1 MTKNEY
7 ISALGRELK
16 RLGVPDV
23 GDVLEEYEQH
33 FAFKG
38 ADGSTEEEIAARL
51 GAPAEVAA
59 QFAAPGAASG
69 SAALVKLGVG
79 LMWVFAAL
87 FFVLLIAWA
96 VVMAAFA
103 LACAVCAVC
112 LAAGIDAGGLL
123 PQMPY
128 YCAVIFAVSLAA
140 LAVLSVVGTAYYA
153 AFVCALMRSWA
164 RFAHNSVA
172 SASGRAVLPP
182 LPAVP
187 RLGAETGPRARLATR
202 ISLAVFAAC
211 VVLGAVMSMI
221 SAGALEFWHVW
232 NWFGYA
238 A

>member
-1 MTKNEY
+1 M
-7 ISALGRELK
+7 
-16 RLGVPDV
+16 
-23 GDVLEEYEQH
+23 
-33 FAFKG
+33 
-38 ADGSTEEEIAARL
+38 
-51 GAPAEVAA
+51 AA

-140 LAVLSVVGTAYYA
+140 LAVLSAVGTAYYI
-153 AFVCALMRSWA
+153 AFVRALMCSWA

-172 SASGRAVLPP
+172 AASGRAELPP